1 MGRSG
6 LSQHR
11 KFRRLARDLNSE
23 AIARGSLE
31 LLCDSCYENG
41 DDYLG
46 DSRDLEAAA
55 RWAGDPGALTDA
67 LAGAGRRPL
76 RRRLEID
83 EFNRRFA
90 AGCWIKI
97 SEHLHITSDYHEKKV
112 GPQRVQR

>member
-1 MGRSG
+1 
-6 LSQHR
+6 
-11 KFRRLARDLNSE
+11 
-23 AIARGSLE
+23 
-31 LLCDSCYENG
+31 LCDSCYENG

-67 LAGAGRRPL
+67 LAGAGGDL
-76 RRRLEID
+76 SASDLEID

>member
-1 MGRSG
+1 MGRPG

-11 KFRRLARDLNSE
+11 KFRRLTRDLNSE

-31 LLCDSCYENG
+31 LLCDSCYESG
-41 DDYLG
+41 DLSAPD
-46 DSRDLEAAA
+46 
-55 RWAGDPGALTDA
+55 
-67 LAGAGRRPL
+67 
-76 RRRLEID
+76 LEID

>member
-1 MGRSG
+1 MGRPG

-46 DSRDLEAAA
+46 DSRDLRSCRKMGGRPRCADRCTSRCRPATSPPQT
-55 RWAGDPGALTDA
+55 GD
-67 LAGAGRRPL
+67 R
-76 RRRLEID
+76 
-83 EFNRRFA
+83 
-90 AGCWIKI
+90 
-97 SEHLHITSDYHEKKV
+97 
-112 GPQRVQR
+112 

>member
-46 DSRDLEAAA
+46 DSRDL
-55 RWAGDPGALTDA
+55 RKLPQD
-67 LAGAGRRPL
+67 GRATRC
-76 RRRLEID
+76 
-83 EFNRRFA
+83 A
-90 AGCWIKI
+90 
-97 SEHLHITSDYHEKKV
+97 
-112 GPQRVQR
+112 